1 MDYKL
6 AIASL
11 LAEAAGLE
19 IEAIAPSIEVPKDTA
34 MGDFA
39 FPCFRLAKELRKA
52 PPVIAAELKEKLPA
66 ADFLDKCEC
75 TGPYLNFFVSKAHF
89 AQSVLSAAAAKGASW
104 GVSDEGA
111 GKTVLVEFSSPNL
124 AKQLHIGHLYTTV
137 LGNSLYRIYK
147 TLGYD
152 THALNYPGDWGAQYG
167 KMLAAYTLWGKKED
181 VDANGVMETDRLY
194 VKFHKEA
201 EADLTLNDVAR
212 SWLVR
217 MENGDEEALALWEWF
232 REISMKDIKRLYARL
247 NISFDLYRGESYY
260 TDKMSAVVDELRAKD
275 LLVESDG
282 AMIVDLEAH
291 KMPPCLILRS
301 DGGTLYP
308 SRDIATAFDR
318 MKDFN
323 FHKSIY
329 VTDMRQS
336 LHFAQFMKVIEL
348 MGYEWADRMVHVP
361 YGLLSLEGEALSSR
375 KGNVLL
381 LQELF
386 DKAAAG
392 ILAIINE
399 KNPELAD
406 KEAVAEQVGIGATIF
421 SALYNSRIKDTDIQW
436 SKILSF
442 EGETGPYVQYTHA
455 RCGGVLEKANEDFAN
470 ADLSLLDDEASFAIA
485 KLINDYPAKIAEAAE
500 KLEPF
505 IISRHLMDMAQAF
518 NRFYHDN
525 PILTS
530 ADGVRQARLYLVSV
544 VKDVLRG
551 GLWLLGISA
560 PEKM

>member
-6 AIASL
+6 AIATL
-11 LAEAAGLE
+11 LSGAVNMDADAAAALL
-19 IEAIAPSIEVPKDTA
+19 EVPKDTA

-39 FPCFRLAKELRKA
+39 FPCFRLAKEMRK
-52 PPVIAAELKEKLPA
+52 PPAAIAAELKDKLSLP
-66 ADFLDKCEC
+66 DFVSKCENA
-75 TGPYLNFFVSKAHF
+75 GPYVNFFLSKAHF
-89 AQSVLSAAAAKGASW
+89 AETVLHMAAEAGERWGAQD
-104 GVSDEGA
+104 GNAD
-111 GKTVLVEFSSPNL
+111 KTVLVEFSSPNL
-124 AKQLHIGHLYTTV
+124 AKQLHIGHMYTTV
-137 LGNSLYRIYK
+137 LGNSIYRIYSF
-147 TLGYD
+147 LGYN
-152 THALNYPGDWGAQYG
+152 TYAINYPGDWGAQYG
-167 KMLAAYTLWGKKED
+167 KMLAAYKLWGSKE
-181 VDANGVMETDRLY
+181 AIEAHGVMETDRLY
-194 VKFHKEA
+194 VRFHAEA
-201 EADLTLNDVAR
+201 EADPSLNDVAR
-212 SWLVR
+212 SWLVK
-217 MENGDEEALALWEWF
+217 MENGDEEALSLWNWF

-260 TDKMSAVVDELRAKD
+260 TDKMPAVVDELREKN
-275 LLVESDG
+275 LLVESEG
-282 AMIVDLEAH
+282 AMIVDLEPY

-308 SRDIATAFDR
+308 SRDIATALDR
-318 MKDFN
+318 MNDFN

-336 LHFAQFMKVIEL
+336 LHFAQFMKVVEL
-348 MGYEWADRMVHVP
+348 MGYEWAKRMVHVP

-392 ILAIINE
+392 ILEIINE
-399 KNPELAD
+399 KNPDLAG

-455 RCGGVLEKANEDFAN
+455 RCASLLEKANEDFSN
-470 ADLSLLDDEASFAIA
+470 ADLRLLDDEQSLALV
-485 KLINDYPAKIAEAAE
+485 KLIYDYPAIVAEAAE

-505 IISRHLMDMAQAF
+505 VISRHLIDIAQAF

-525 PILTS
+525 PILSS
-530 ADGVRQARLYLVSV
+530 ADDVRRARLFLVSV
-544 VKDVLRG
+544 VKNVLSG
-551 GLWLLGISA
+551 GLGLLGIAS
-560 PEKM
+560 PERM

>member
-6 AIASL
+6 AIAAL
-11 LAEAAGLE
+11 LAVATGLDAGIL
-19 IEAIAPSIEVPKDTA
+19 APAIEVPKDET

-52 PPVIAAELKEKLPA
+52 PPAIAAELVDKLPK
-66 ADFLDKCEC
+66 ADFLEKCENA
-75 TGPYLNFFVSKAHF
+75 GPYLNFFISKAHF
-89 AQSVLSAAAAKGASW
+89 AKTVLSAAAEKGADW
-104 GVSDEGA
+104 GAQEGNA
-111 GKTVLVEFSSPNL
+111 DKTVVVEFSSPNL
-124 AKQLHIGHLYTTV
+124 AKQLHIGHMYTTV

-147 TLGYD
+147 KLGYN
-152 THALNYPGDWGAQYG
+152 TYAINYPGDWGAQYG
-167 KMLAAYTLWGKKED
+167 KMLAAYKLWGSKEAID
-181 VDANGVMETDRLY
+181 TDGVMETDRLY
-194 VKFHKEA
+194 VRFHAEA
-201 EADLTLNDVAR
+201 ETDPSLNDVAR
-212 SWLVR
+212 SWLVK
-217 MENGDEEALALWEWF
+217 MENGDEEALALWNWF
-232 REISMKDIKRLYARL
+232 RNISMADIKRLYARL
-247 NISFDLYRGESYY
+247 GIHFDLYKGESDY
-260 TDKMSAVVDELRAKD
+260 TDKMPAVVEELRAKD

-282 AMIVDLEAH
+282 AMIVDLEPH

-308 SRDIATAFDR
+308 SRDIATALDR
-318 MKDFN
+318 WNDFH

-336 LHFAQFMKVIEL
+336 LHFAQFFKVVEL
-348 MGYEWADRMVHVP
+348 MGYEWAKDMVHVP

-392 ILAIINE
+392 ILDIINE
-399 KNPELAD
+399 KNPELPN
-406 KEAVAEQVGIGATIF
+406 KERVAEQVGIGATIF

-455 RCGGVLEKANEDFAN
+455 RCAGVLEKAGEDYSN
-470 ADLSLLDDEASFAIA
+470 ADLTLLDDELSFAVC
-485 KLINDYPAKIAEAAE
+485 KLVYEFPARLQEAAE

-505 IISRHLMDMAQAF
+505 VISRHLMDLAQAF

-525 PILTS
+525 PILS
-530 ADGVRQARLYLVSV
+530 SPDGVRQARLYLVSV
-544 VKDVLRG
+544 VKNVICG
-551 GLWLLGISA
+551 GLELLGIAS

>member
-6 AIASL
+6 AIAAL
-11 LAEAAGLE
+11 LAEATGLAMD
-19 IEAIAPSIEVPKDTA
+19 AIASAIEVPKDET

-52 PPVIAAELKEKLPA
+52 PPAIAAELVDKLPKV
-66 ADFLDKCEC
+66 DFIDKCESA
-75 TGPYLNFFVSKAHF
+75 GPYLNFFISKAHF
-89 AQSVLSAAAAKGASW
+89 AKTVLSAAAAKGADW
-104 GVSDEGA
+104 GAQDGNA
-111 GKTVLVEFSSPNL
+111 DKTVVVDFSSPNM
-124 AKQLHIGHLYTTV
+124 AKRLHIGHMYSTV
-137 LGNSLYRIYK
+137 LGNSIYRIYQK
-147 TLGYD
+147 LGYN
-152 THALNYPGDWGAQYG
+152 TVAVNYLGDWGAQYG

-181 VDANGVMETDRLY
+181 VDKYGIGETERLY
-194 VKFHKEA
+194 VRFHTEA
-201 EADLTLNDVAR
+201 EDDPSLNDAAR
-212 SWLVR
+212 AWLVK
-217 MENGDEEALALWEWF
+217 MESGDEEALALWKWF
-232 REISMKDIKRLYARL
+232 RDISLHDIERLYERL
-247 NISFDLYRGESYY
+247 GIRFDLYRGESYY
-260 TDKMSAVVDELRAKD
+260 TDKMPAVVDELRAKN
-275 LLVESDG
+275 LLVESEG

-308 SRDIATAFDR
+308 TRDIATALDR
-318 MKDFN
+318 WNDFH

-336 LHFAQFMKVIEL
+336 LHFAQFMKVVEL
-348 MGYEWADRMVHVP
+348 MGYEWAKDMVHVP

-392 ILAIINE
+392 ILDIINE
-399 KNPELAD
+399 KNPDLPN

-455 RCGGVLEKANEDFAN
+455 RCAGVLEKANEDYAD
-470 ADLSLLDDEASFAIA
+470 ADLSLLDDELSFAICKLVYDFPA
-485 KLINDYPAKIAEAAE
+485 KLLEAAE

-505 IISRHLMDMAQAF
+505 VIARHLMDLAQAF

-525 PILTS
+525 PILS
-530 ADGVRQARLYLVSV
+530 SPDGVRQARLYLVSV
-544 VKDVLRG
+544 VKSVIG
-551 GLWLLGISA
+551 NGLALLGIAS